1 MDPRDLIV
9 LTFSSLGKNRLR
21 GALTTLGIVIG
32 VAAVIVMIGIG
43 EGSKQATQ
51 NIIRSM
57 GTNVITVHPSH
68 HSKAVAGPLGLGA
81 VPTLTFEDAEAIQRE
96 LKNTVAAVTPVV
108 RSSRPAVFQNTNWL
122 VGSVLGVNP
131 MYLSINPWNLER
143 GRYFS
148 DEEVRN
154 QAKVCVLGKTV
165 QENLFLQGEDP
176 VGKTIR
182 IGKIPFEVVGIL
194 ERKGGGPRG
203 DQDDTIHAPYT
214 TVMRK
219 VMGRDRI
226 QQIAISVAREELI
239 LQAEGD
245 IISLLRQRHHL
256 KADDENDFN
265 IHLQQDWL
273 DAAAKQSGVITMLLG
288 IAAAISL
295 VVGGVGISNVMLV
308 AVTERTQEIGLRRAV
323 GATQGNI
330 MVQFFLEALAL
341 AISGGLLGVGLAF
354 VSLWIL
360 QRLGL
365 SALNQ
370 VWAVLLGF
378 GFSFLVGIAAGF
390 FPAMKAAGLSVIDAI
405 RSE

>member
-1 MDPRDLIV
+1 MHPLDMIA
-9 LTFSSLGKNRLR
+9 LTSSSLTKNRLR
-21 GALTTLGIVIG
+21 GVLTTLGIVIG

-43 EGSKQATQ
+43 EGSKKATQ
-51 NIIRSM
+51 DIIRSM
-57 GTNVITVHPSH
+57 GTNVIIVHPSS
-68 HSKAVAGPLGLGA
+68 HSRAVAGPLGLGA

-96 LKNTVAAVTPVV
+96 LKDTVAAATPVV
-108 RSSRPAVFQNTNWL
+108 RSPRPAVYQNTNWL
-122 VGSVLGVNP
+122 VGTVLGVNP
-131 MYLSINPWNLER
+131 MYPSINPWNLEK

-176 VGKTIR
+176 IGKTIR
-182 IGKIPFEVVGIL
+182 IGKLPFEVVGVL

-226 QQIAISVAREELI
+226 QQIAISVAREDLI
-239 LQAEGD
+239 VQAEAE
-245 IISLLRQRHHL
+245 ITTLLRQRHRL
-256 KADDENDFN
+256 KLDDENDFN

-273 DAAAKQSGVITMLLG
+273 DAAAEQSGVITMLLG

-308 AVTERTQEIGLRRAV
+308 AVTERTQEIGLRRSV
-323 GATQGNI
+323 GATQRNV
-330 MVQFFLEALAL
+330 MFQFFFEALAL
-341 AISGGLLGVGLAF
+341 SVSGGVLGIGLAF
-354 VSLWIL
+354 ASLWIL
-360 QRLGL
+360 QKLGL
-365 SALNQ
+365 QALTQ
-370 VWAVLLGF
+370 GWAVALGF
-378 GFSFLVGIAAGF
+378 GFSFLVGTAAGF
-390 FPAMKAAGLSVIDAI
+390 FPALKAAKLSVIDAI

>member
-1 MDPRDLIV
+1 MDPRDLVFI
-9 LTFSSLGKNRLR
+9 TFSSLGKNRLR

-51 NIIRSM
+51 DIIRTM
-57 GTNVITVHPSH
+57 GTNVVIVHPSS

-81 VPTLTFEDAEAIQRE
+81 VPTLTFEDSDAIQRE
-96 LKNTVAAVTPVV
+96 LKDTVAAATPVV
-108 RSSRPAVFQNTNWL
+108 RSPRPAVYQNTNWL
-122 VGSVLGVNP
+122 VGTLLGVNP
-131 MYLSINPWNLER
+131 MYLSINPWNLEK
-143 GRYFS
+143 GCYFS
-148 DEEVRN
+148 DEEVRS

-165 QENLFLQGEDP
+165 QENLFLHGEDP
-176 VGKTIR
+176 LGKTIR
-182 IGKIPFEVVGIL
+182 IGKLPFEVIGIL

-226 QQIAISVAREELI
+226 QQIAISVVREDLVV
-239 LQAEGD
+239 QAEAE
-245 IISLLRQRHHL
+245 ITTLLRQRHHL
-256 KADDENDFN
+256 KNGDENDFN

-288 IAAAISL
+288 IAATISL

-323 GATQGNI
+323 GATQGNV
-330 MVQFFLEALAL
+330 MAQFLLEALAL
-341 AISGGLLGVGLAF
+341 ALFGGLLGIGLALTS
-354 VSLWIL
+354 VWIL
-360 QRLGL
+360 QQLDL
-365 SALNQ
+365 SALAQ
-370 VWAVLLGF
+370 GWAVLLGF
-378 GFSFLVGIAAGF
+378 GFSFLVGTAAGF
-390 FPAMKAAGLSVIDAI
+390 FPALKAAKLSVIDAI

>member
-1 MDPRDLIV
+1 MDPRDLVFI
-9 LTFSSLGKNRLR
+9 TFSSLGKNRLR

-51 NIIRSM
+51 DIIRTM
-57 GTNVITVHPSH
+57 GTNVVIVHPSS

-81 VPTLTFEDAEAIQRE
+81 VPTLTFEDSDAIQRE
-96 LKNTVAAVTPVV
+96 LKDTVAAATPVV
-108 RSSRPAVFQNTNWL
+108 RSPRPAVYQNTNWL
-122 VGSVLGVNP
+122 VGTLLGVNP
-131 MYLSINPWNLER
+131 MYLSINPWNLEK

-148 DEEVRN
+148 DEEVRS

-165 QENLFLQGEDP
+165 QENLFLHGEDP
-176 VGKTIR
+176 LGKTIR
-182 IGKIPFEVVGIL
+182 IGKLPFEVIGIL

-226 QQIAISVAREELI
+226 QQIAISVVREDLVV
-239 LQAEGD
+239 QAEAE
-245 IISLLRQRHHL
+245 ITTLLRQRHHL
-256 KADDENDFN
+256 KNGDENDFN

-288 IAAAISL
+288 IAATISL

-323 GATQGNI
+323 GATQGNV
-330 MVQFFLEALAL
+330 MAQFLLEALAL
-341 AISGGLLGVGLAF
+341 ALFGGLLGIGLALTS
-354 VSLWIL
+354 VWIL
-360 QRLGL
+360 QQLDL
-365 SALNQ
+365 SALAQ
-370 VWAVLLGF
+370 GWAVLLGF
-378 GFSFLVGIAAGF
+378 GFSFLVGTAAGF
-390 FPAMKAAGLSVIDAI
+390 FPALKAAKLSVIDAI

>member
-1 MDPRDLIV
+1 MDPRDLVFI
-9 LTFSSLGKNRLR
+9 TFSSLGKNRLR

-51 NIIRSM
+51 DIIRTM
-57 GTNVITVHPSH
+57 GTNVVIVHPSS

-81 VPTLTFEDAEAIQRE
+81 VPTLTFEDSDAIQRE
-96 LKNTVAAVTPVV
+96 LKDTVAAATPVV
-108 RSSRPAVFQNTNWL
+108 RSPRPAVYQNTNWL
-122 VGSVLGVNP
+122 VGTLLGVNP
-131 MYLSINPWNLER
+131 MYLSINPWNLEK

-148 DEEVRN
+148 DEEVRS
-154 QAKVCVLGKTV
+154 QAKVCVPGKTV
-165 QENLFLQGEDP
+165 QENLFLHGEDP
-176 VGKTIR
+176 LGKTIR
-182 IGKIPFEVVGIL
+182 IGKLPFEVIGIL

-226 QQIAISVAREELI
+226 QQIAISVVREDLVV
-239 LQAEGD
+239 QAEAE
-245 IISLLRQRHHL
+245 ITTLLRQRHHL
-256 KADDENDFN
+256 KNGDENDFN

-288 IAAAISL
+288 IAATISL

-323 GATQGNI
+323 GATQGNV
-330 MVQFFLEALAL
+330 MAQFLLEALAL
-341 AISGGLLGVGLAF
+341 ALFGGLLGIGLALTS
-354 VSLWIL
+354 VWIL
-360 QRLGL
+360 QQLDL
-365 SALNQ
+365 SALAQ
-370 VWAVLLGF
+370 GWAVLLGF
-378 GFSFLVGIAAGF
+378 GFSFLVGTAAGF
-390 FPAMKAAGLSVIDAI
+390 FPALKAAKLSVIDAI